1 MSLRVPMTQMLQALE
16 RFSHSRAIEASQDET
31 PLVDAPT
38 GTWSKTFRLAAA
50 KYFGQKLEY
59 VTSEDD
65 EGNLYLAMREDHS
78 SLEKAQCLGRS

>member
-1 MSLRVPMTQMLQALE
+1 MSLRVPMTQLLQDLE
-16 RFSHSRAIEASQDET
+16 RFSHSRAIEASQDEH

-50 KYFGQKLEY
+50 KYFGQKPEY

-65 EGNLYLAMREDHS
+65 EGNLYLTMRQDHS
-78 SLEKAQCLGRS
+78 SLDKAQCLGRS